1 MSCTTTTG
9 MYLNV
14 STDICASASASR
26 SGNTITVSGTFSVSQ
41 GNTWNYNAIYAYVD
55 GQTSWTKVK
64 PYKSDG
70 GGYWEA
76 SFSFS
81 FTDSNAGT
89 RNYNAIFQVWNNA
102 ESGTVGN
109 SASVGFSVSYGA
121 ANSAPTGLSVTNIV
135 RGQESFTANVS
146 ITGWGVGSGTRYR
159 ELQVWT
165 QGMVEPRRYQPAY
178 GDSLSGNITCNNSSN
193 GSLTIVPNTMY
204 TLGIYATNGSVAAG
218 SYNASD
224 YTTLPPTPTISNIGV
239 GATTAEFTYGVPNQ
253 GGKYDMTLKYQ
264 LDGGSAVT
272 VTTLTGSGVK
282 SGTFTV
288 TGLSSGT
295 THTITAALSTSAG
308 EVVSNTVTFTTA
320 TPSPKLYGSVGEIM
334 SCTGT
339 IRDGAVNVTAFD
351 PTTFISKLKNPPS
364 GANYGP
370 CKYADGEYN
379 EIAYVK
385 VYLVGGYYMLEFY
398 SKNGKHRGAG
408 YGMNSLS
415 GWGITAPSASSATGH
430 TDYIDLTTAYDYK
443 SKGITKLYGSAEKWT
458 MTAIE
463 NNNVNMN
470 TFMNKFESTYG
481 PIMYVPNGGESP
493 DKLRVH
499 YYSSRNEHDVYIL
512 RWDANTDFL
521 FSYGTVYN
529 DEGLDWGFSSE
540 PVDGNITRNHNT
552 RISKKVLRLYGSVN
566 GQTKLFYDDTAAH
579 TGGGN

>member
-26 SGNTITVSGTFSVSQ
+26 SGNTVTVSGTFSVSQ
-41 GNTWNYNAIYAYVD
+41 GNSWNYNAIYAYVD

-81 FTDSNAGT
+81 FDDSNAGT
-89 RNYNAIFQVWNNA
+89 RSYNAIFQVWNNA

-135 RGQESFTANVS
+135 RGQEYFTANVS

-295 THTITAALSTSAG
+295 THTITAALSTPAG

-320 TPSPKLYGSVGEIM
+320 TPSPKLYGPFPQALEIIGGV
-334 SCTGT
+334 SIAEDAHPAVTAVDKDVLCAKINDTSDVVAKIAEGYT
-339 IRDGAVNVTAFD
+339 VVNVKYIIKNIGGWRGDVDVTLSNNVTYSRSSQTDQTGELAMAFLATWGGAAIA
-351 PTTFISKLKNPPS
+351 PTDQQLLSTVTLVNPLYS
-364 GANYGP
+364 GTT
-370 CKYADGEYN
+370 K
-379 EIAYVK
+379 EIK
-385 VYLVGGYYMLEFY
+385 
-398 SKNGKHRGAG
+398 
-408 YGMNSLS
+408 
-415 GWGITAPSASSATGH
+415 
-430 TDYIDLTTAYDYK
+430 
-443 SKGITKLYGSAEKWT
+443 KLYGS
-458 MTAIE
+458 
-463 NNNVNMN
+463 VNGQ
-470 TFMNKFESTYG
+470 TKE
-481 PIMYVPNGGESP
+481 I
-493 DKLRVH
+493 
-499 YYSSRNEHDVYIL
+499 
-512 RWDANTDFL
+512 
-521 FSYGTVYN
+521 
-529 DEGLDWGFSSE
+529 
-540 PVDGNITRNHNT
+540 
-552 RISKKVLRLYGSVN
+552 KKLYGSVN
-566 GQTKLFYDDTAAH
+566 GQTKLVYSAT
-579 TGGGN
+579 